1 MKAYISELIYTQET
15 QSEHNS
21 WEHRMPYKEMFQSMD
36 IDFTIQLENLITF
49 HQCWEKYHNNT
60 IWCQLGLIR
69 DDSDKVL
76 MASQG
81 YPANEI
87 TDQKPYGPS
96 MRIDI
101 GTLHEVAICEKHSIP
116 YELILKM
123 KIKYIHVKMRR
134 RVL

>member
-1 MKAYISELIYTQET
+1 MKANISELIYNQDT
-15 QSEHNS
+15 QSEHND
-21 WEHRMPYKEMFQSMD
+21 WEHRIPYKEMFQNKD

-60 IWCQLGLIR
+60 IWCQLGLVR
-69 DDSDKVL
+69 DDSVKVL

-81 YPANEI
+81 VPTSEI
-87 TDQKPYGPS
+87 TDQEPYGPT

-101 GTLHEVAICEKHSIP
+101 STLHEVAICEKHSIQ
-116 YELILKM
+116 YELMLKM

>member
-1 MKAYISELIYTQET
+1 MKPRIEEVLYSQYGVRNTP
-15 QSEHNS
+15 SMS
-21 WEHRMPYKEMFQSMD
+21 VKEIFQCN
-36 IDFTIQLENLITF
+36 IDFTIDIDNIVAVEMM
-49 HQCWEKYHNNT
+49 WERYHNNT
-60 IWCQLGLIR
+60 IWCQLGLVR
-69 DDSDKVL
+69 DDTEKVL